1 MSWFETINPVIQAFI
16 ATLFTWA
23 ITALGSL
30 VVCFFKEV
38 NKKVLNTILGF
49 SAGVMIAA
57 SFWSLLSPAIDL
69 SAELGYIVW
78 LLPAT
83 GFIIGGLFVLLS
95 DRFLDN
101 VLKNRK
107 NLRNADSLRRSIL
120 LISAITIHN
129 IPEGMA
135 IGVAFGGIASGVPGM
150 TLIGAIMLAV
160 GIGIQNFPE
169 GAAVSLPLRNEGF
182 SRFKSFM
189 FGQASALVEPISA
202 VIGVILVLTIR
213 SILPFLLSFAAGAM
227 IAVSAR
233 ELLPESINEDK
244 NLATIRINM
253 WVCYNDDIR
262 CCFRIKRIIKES
274 IKILAR
280 ENFLANIF
288 YYDK

>member
-1 MSWFETINPVIQAFI
+1 MTWFETLNPVIQALI

-69 SAELGYIVW
+69 SSELGYIVW

-83 GFIIGGLFVLLS
+83 GFIIGSLFVLLS

-107 NLRNADSLRRSIL
+107 NLRNADSLRKSIL

-150 TLIGAIMLAV
+150 TVIGALMLAI

-227 IAVSAR
+227 IAVAAR
-233 ELLPESINEDK
+233 ELLPESITENK
-244 NLATIRINM
+244 NLAT
-253 WVCYNDDIR
+253 
-262 CCFRIKRIIKES
+262 
-274 IKILAR
+274 LG
-280 ENFLANIF
+280 LIF
-288 YYDK
+288 GFVLMMVLDVALG